1 MKTSKK
7 GWMSECDLPDLIYWK
22 LFFRIR
28 VAEAYLTKEFSS
40 LMGGHTS
47 KCINHENPFTLVL
60 KPFID
65 LRVCFRKKCHSV
77 KTSVGVTW
85 KVLIYFALW
94 ETMLC
99 CYDNSYMTGSFWIY
113 TCTHTYTHTVTCIFI
128 YTQPIQKIFIF
139 LGTDY
144 SCE

>member
-22 LFFRIR
+22 FFFIIRI
-28 VAEAYLTKEFSS
+28 AEAYLTKKFSS
-40 LMGGHTS
+40 LVWGGGITS
-47 KCINHENPFTLVL
+47 KCINHETPFILLL
-60 KPFID
+60 KLFID

-77 KTSVGVTW
+77 KTSVGVMC

-99 CYDNSYMTGSFWIY
+99 YYDNCYMAGSFWIY
-113 TCTHTYTHTVTCIFI
+113 MCTHTITCIFI
-128 YTQPIQKIFIF
+128 YTQPIQKY
-139 LGTDY
+139 LY
-144 SCE
+144 S